1 MLTAMLTGKR
11 AESHGEGRFA
21 RFFAWVTDGY
31 GRLLELALRHRL
43 AVIGTFIFLLV
54 GAVVL
59 FPYLGS
65 EFLPRMD
72 DGRVMVKVK
81 LPTGA
86 ALTETTKILSRV
98 EEKLAGDPLVESYV
112 TMAGG
117 KVWGLATYE
126 IANEGQV
133 DIQLVPR
140 HARKI
145 GTKAY
150 MERLKKTLAPVSIPG
165 AKPMVMQMPVKGI
178 RKLGEADIE
187 VKIKG
192 QEMDKL
198 FDLARQTVGVHEQAG
213 PFHQCLCVHGH
224 DQARVPGGGGPGPGR
239 RTGNLGS

>member
-1 MLTAMLTGKR
+1 MTA
-11 AESHGEGRFA
+11 
-21 RFFAWVTDGY
+21 GY
-31 GRLLELALRHRL
+31 GWLLELSLRYRQAGLRRFHPDP
-43 AVIGTFIFLLV
+43 LV

-59 FPYLGS
+59 FPWLGS

-86 ALTETTKILSRV
+86 SLTETTNILSRV
-98 EEKLAGDPLVESYV
+98 EEKLQDDPLVESYV

-150 MERLKKTLAPVSIPG
+150 VERVEKDPG
-165 AKPMVMQMPVKGI
+165 PSLHP
-178 RKLGEADIE
+178 R
-187 VKIKG
+187 G
-192 QEMDKL
+192 Q
-198 FDLARQTVGVHEQAG
+198 A
-213 PFHQCLCVHGH
+213 HGH
-224 DQARVPGGGGPGPGR
+224 ADAGQRYSQIGGSGYRGQDQGPGNG
-239 RTGNLGS
+239 